1 MVEDKAQKKEAK
13 AQIKEADSLPEVKVV
28 LDMDKT
34 DTDETAEAEGESE
47 TKKTESKIS
56 KTEAKVAL
64 GKLGKKKKRLRIQ
77 VQRGR
82 IYVRSTYNNTA
93 VLATDMHGNTLAWS
107 SSGLLGFKGAKKS
120 TTYAATQVVFD
131 LAEKVQKFGLKE
143 VDIYVKG
150 VGAGRDSAVRTLS
163 QKGFSINM
171 IKDETPIPHNGCR
184 PPKPRRI

>member
-1 MVEDKAQKKEAK
+1 MVEVDKAKAK
-13 AQIKEADSLPEVKVV
+13 DEIE
-28 LDMDKT
+28 KT
-34 DTDETAEAEGESE
+34 DTAQEEVSSDIDQKEEGEKRPDQKVSKETA
-47 TKKTESKIS
+47 KL
-56 KTEAKVAL
+56 AL

-77 VQRGR
+77 VLRGR

-131 LAEKVQKFGLKE
+131 LFEKVQKFGLKE
-143 VDIYVKG
+143 IDIYVKG

-163 QKGFSINM
+163 QKGFSINL